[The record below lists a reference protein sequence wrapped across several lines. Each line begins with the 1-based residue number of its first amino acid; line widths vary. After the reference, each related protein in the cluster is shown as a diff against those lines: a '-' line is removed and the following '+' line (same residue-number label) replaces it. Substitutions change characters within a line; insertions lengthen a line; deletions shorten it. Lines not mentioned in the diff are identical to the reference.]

1 MGHNV
6 RDFVDRPTAAAVVL
20 ISLLHLPYSAGMDA
34 FLTNEELLRLEVV
47 SSMRT
52 SNVSG
57 FYKRDLKERLELVK
71 DFAGL
76 NDEELTALS
85 TTGSLGDLADRM
97 IENVVGSMPLP
108 LGLAVNFMINGTDY
122 LIPMAIEEPS
132 VVAAASNAAKM
143 ARAAGGFQTSSTE
156 PVMIGLIQVTDVSD
170 PSSAKFTILAHK
182 QRILDLANEK
192 DSVLVGLGGG
202 AKDIEVKLIDT
213 IAGPQV
219 IAHLLVNV
227 KDAMGANAVNT
238 MAEAVAPFIE
248 QITGGKVYLRII
260 SNLATHRLAFA
271 RAVFPKDAIGGEEVV
286 DGILRAYS
294 FAQSDPYRCATHN
307 KGIMNGIDPVVIA
320 TGNDFRAVEAGAHAY
335 ASITGHYLPLTRWE
349 KNKNGDLVGTIEL
362 PLAVGL
368 VGGATTVHPTAKVNI
383 KILGVK
389 TANELAE
396 IMAAVGLAQNFAAL
410 RALATE
416 GIQRGHMSLHARNVA
431 IAAGAEGEQIDK
443 VVEILVKEKQVRVDK
458 AKEVLEELK

>member
-1 MGHNV
+1 
-6 RDFVDRPTAAAVVL
+6 
-20 ISLLHLPYSAGMDA
+20 
-34 FLTNEELLRLEVV
+34 
-47 SSMRT
+47 MRT
-52 SNVSG
+52 STIAG
-57 FYKRDLKERLELVK
+57 FYKRDLKERLEIVK

-143 ARAAGGFQTSSTE
+143 ARAAGGFQTSSSE
-156 PVMIGLIQVTDVSD
+156 PIMIGQIQITNVSD
-170 PSSAKFTILAHK
+170 PSSAKFSILAHK
-182 QRILDLANEK
+182 QQILDRANEK
-192 DSVLVGLGGG
+192 DSVLVDLGGG

-219 IAHLLVNV
+219 IVHLLVNV

-260 SNLATHRLAFA
+260 SNLATHRLVFA
-271 RAVFPKDAIGGEEVV
+271 RAVFTKDTIGGEEVV
-286 DGILRAYS
+286 DGVLNAYS

-396 IMAAVGLAQNFAAL
+396 VMAAVGLAQNFAAL

-431 IAAGAEGEQIDK
+431 IAAGAHGEQIDK
-443 VVEILVKEKQVRVDK
+443 VVAILVKEKQVRVDR

>member
-1 MGHNV
+1 
-6 RDFVDRPTAAAVVL
+6 
-20 ISLLHLPYSAGMDA
+20 
-34 FLTNEELLRLEVV
+34 
-47 SSMRT
+47 MRT
-52 SNVSG
+52 SRISG
-57 FYKRDLKERLELVK
+57 FYKLDSKQRLELVR

-76 NDEELTALS
+76 NDEEITVIGN
-85 TTGSLGDLADRM
+85 TGSLGELADRM

-108 LGLAVNFMINGTDY
+108 LGIAVNFVINGKDY

-132 VVAAASNAAKM
+132 VVAAASNAAKI
-143 ARAAGGFQTSSTE
+143 AGDKGGFQTSSTE
-156 PVMIGLIQVTDVSD
+156 PVMIGQIQVTDVPD

-182 QRILDLANEK
+182 PKILEMANEK
-192 DSVLVGLGGG
+192 DSVLVNLGGG
-202 AKDIEVKLIDT
+202 AKDVEVRVIDT
-213 IAGPQV
+213 IAGAQV
-219 IAHLLVNV
+219 IVHLLVNV

-238 MAEAVAPFIE
+238 MAEAVAPFVE

-271 RAVFPKDAIGGEEVV
+271 RAVFAKEAIGGEDVV
-286 DGILRAYS
+286 DGVIKAYS
-294 FAQSDPYRCATHN
+294 FAKSDPYRCATHN

-335 ASITGHYLPLTRWE
+335 ASITGQYLPLTHWE
-349 KNKNGDLVGTIEL
+349 KNKDHDLVGTIEL

-368 VGGATTVHPTAKVNI
+368 VGGATTVHPTAKINV

-396 IMAAVGLAQNFAAL
+396 IIAAVGLAQNFAAL

-431 IAAGAEGEQIDK
+431 IAAGAQGELIDK
-443 VVEILVKEKQVRVDK
+443 VAEILVKEKKVRVDR
-458 AKEVLEELK
+458 AKEVLEEIK